1 MMKAKVSFVF
11 SLFEL
16 VSFPPIQAVKDSSRF
31 SYCFQNFQAI
41 EKNLF
46 LLKPIE
52 CFAHGVTKRVFKVI
66 GPWRFDRFTHA
77 AGN

>member
-1 MMKAKVSFVF
+1 MKAKVSFVF
-11 SLFEL
+11 ALFEL
-16 VSFPPIQAVKDSSRF
+16 VSFPPVPAVKDFSRF
-31 SYCFQNFQAI
+31 SCCFQNFQTI
-41 EKNLF
+41 KENLF
-46 LLKPIE
+46 LLRPIE

>member
-1 MMKAKVSFVF
+1 MKAKVSFV
-11 SLFEL
+11 LALLEL
-16 VSFPPIQAVKDSSRF
+16 VSFQQVLAIKDF
-31 SYCFQNFQAI
+31 SWFICCFQNFQAI
-41 EKNLF
+41 KENLF
-46 LLKPIE
+46 LLRPIE

>member
-1 MMKAKVSFVF
+1 MKAKVSFVF
-11 SLFEL
+11 ALFEL
-16 VSFPPIQAVKDSSRF
+16 VSFPPVLAVKDFSRF

-41 EKNLF
+41 KKNLF
-46 LLKPIE
+46 LLRPIE

-66 GPWRFDRFTHA
+66 GTWRFDRFTHP

>member
-1 MMKAKVSFVF
+1 MQAKVSFECT
-11 SLFEL
+11 LFEL
-16 VSFPPIQAVKDSSRF
+16 VSFPAVLAVKDFSRF

-41 EKNLF
+41 KKNLF
-46 LLKPIE
+46 LLRPIE

>member
-1 MMKAKVSFVF
+1 MKAKVSFVF
-11 SLFEL
+11 ALFEL
-16 VSFPPIQAVKDSSRF
+16 VSFPVVLAVKDF
-31 SYCFQNFQAI
+31 SWFSCCSENFQAI
-41 EKNLF
+41 KENLF
-46 LLKPIE
+46 LLRPIE

>member
-1 MMKAKVSFVF
+1 MKAKGSFVF

-16 VSFPPIQAVKDSSRF
+16 VSFPTVLAFKNFPRF
-31 SYCFQNFQAI
+31 VYCFQNSQAI
-41 EKNLF
+41 KENLF
-46 LLKPIE
+46 LLRPIE

>member
-1 MMKAKVSFVF
+1 MKAKVSFV
-11 SLFEL
+11 SALFEL
-16 VSFPPIQAVKDSSRF
+16 MSFPPVLAIKDFSRF

-41 EKNLF
+41 KKNLF

-66 GPWRFDRFTHA
+66 GTWRFDRFTHA

>member
-1 MMKAKVSFVF
+1 MKAKVSFVF
-11 SLFEL
+11 ALFEL
-16 VSFPPIQAVKDSSRF
+16 VSFPPVPAVKDFSRF

-41 EKNLF
+41 KKNLF
-46 LLKPIE
+46 LLRPIE

-66 GPWRFDRFTHA
+66 GPWRFDRFTHT